1 MRRRRI
7 GSNSDDVSEV
17 NLTPM
22 LDVVFIMLIF
32 FIVTTS
38 FIKESGVEIERPVS
52 STASPRPDA
61 QVMVALTAQGAVW
74 VDGEAVDAHRVG
86 ERVAELVRGKGGGES
101 GVVIQAD
108 RESTTGLLVEV
119 MDRIR
124 QAGVEDMAVAARRGD
139 P

>member
-1 MRRRRI
+1 MRRRRF
-7 GSNSDDVSEV
+7 GTDDGEASEI

-38 FIKESGVEIERPVS
+38 FIKESGVEIQRPES
-52 STASPRPDA
+52 SAASPRPDA
-61 QVMVALTAQGAVW
+61 QVMVAITPEGAVW
-74 VDGEAVDAHRVG
+74 VDGSAVDLHRVG
-86 ERVAELVRGKGGGES
+86 DEVATLVSDDG

-108 RESTTGLLVEV
+108 RDSTTGLLIEV

-124 QAGVEDMAVAARRGD
+124 QAGVEQVAVAASRSRT
-139 P
+139 

>member
-1 MRRRRI
+1 MRRRRLTADS
-7 GSNSDDVSEV
+7 GEASEV

-38 FIKESGVEIERPVS
+38 FIKESGVEIERPES
-52 STASPRPDA
+52 SAATPQPDA
-61 QVMVALTAQGAVW
+61 QVMVALTPEGAVW

-86 ERVAELVRGKGGGES
+86 GRVAELVSEGG

-108 RESTTGLLVEV
+108 RDATTGLLIEV

-124 QAGVEDMAVAARRGD
+124 QAGVEDMAVAATRGGS
-139 P
+139 

>member
-1 MRRRRI
+1 MRRRRM
-7 GSNSDDVSEV
+7 SDGDDSAEV

-38 FIKESGVEIERPVS
+38 FTKESGVEIERPES
-52 STASPRPDA
+52 SAASARPDA
-61 QVMVALTAQGAVW
+61 QVMVAITPQGAVW
-74 VDGEAVDAHRVG
+74 VDGEPVDVHRVG
-86 ERVAELVRGKGGGES
+86 SAVAELVSERG
-101 GVVIQAD
+101 GVVVQAD
-108 RESTTGLLVEV
+108 RESTTGLLIEV

-124 QAGVEDMAVAARRGD
+124 EAGVDNLAVAATRGS

>member
-1 MRRRRI
+1 MRRRRSLAAEGGDAGEI
-7 GSNSDDVSEV
+7 

-38 FIKESGVEIERPVS
+38 FIKESGVEIARPES
-52 STASPRPDA
+52 SAASPQPDA
-61 QVMVALTAQGAVW
+61 QLMVAITPEGAVW
-74 VDGEAVDAHRVG
+74 VDGRPVDAHRVG
-86 ERVAELVRGKGGGES
+86 DEVAALVSGDG

-108 RESTTGLLVEV
+108 REATTGLLIEV

-124 QAGVEDMAVAARRGD
+124 MAGVEQVAVAATRGA

>member
-1 MRRRRI
+1 MRRRRNLAAE
-7 GSNSDDVSEV
+7 GDAGEV

-38 FIKESGVEIERPVS
+38 FIKESGVEIQRPES
-52 STASPRPDA
+52 SAASPRPDA
-61 QVMVALTAQGAVW
+61 QLMVAITPEGAVW
-74 VDGEAVDAHRVG
+74 VDGRPVDAHRVG
-86 ERVAELVRGKGGGES
+86 EAVAALLGDDG

-108 RESTTGLLVEV
+108 RQATTGLLIEV
-119 MDRIR
+119 MDRLR
-124 QAGVEDMAVAARRGD
+124 EAGVEEMAVAATRGG

>member
-1 MRRRRI
+1 MRRRRL
-7 GSNSDDVSEV
+7 GADSGEASEV

-38 FIKESGVEIERPVS
+38 FIKESGVEINRPQS
-52 STASPRPDA
+52 SEASPRPEA
-61 QVMVALTAQGAVW
+61 QVMVALTPEGSVW
-74 VDGEAVDAHRVG
+74 VDGDVVDLHRIGDVVAAMLG
-86 ERVAELVRGKGGGES
+86 EEG

-108 RESTTGLLVEV
+108 RDSTTGLLVEV
-119 MDRIR
+119 MDRLR
-124 QAGVEDMAVAARRGD
+124 TAGVDEIAVAARRGG

>member
-1 MRRRRI
+1 MRRRRSLAAE
-7 GSNSDDVSEV
+7 GGDAGEV

-38 FIKESGVEIERPVS
+38 FIKESGVEIERPES
-52 STASPRPDA
+52 STASPQPDA
-61 QVMVALTAQGAVW
+61 QLMVAITAQGAIW
-74 VDGEAVDAHRVG
+74 VDGQPVDAHRVG
-86 ERVAELVRGKGGGES
+86 NEVAALVS
-101 GVVIQAD
+101 GDGRVVIQAD
-108 RESTTGLLVEV
+108 REATTGLLIEV

-124 QAGVEDMAVAARRGD
+124 EAGVEQVAVAATRGG